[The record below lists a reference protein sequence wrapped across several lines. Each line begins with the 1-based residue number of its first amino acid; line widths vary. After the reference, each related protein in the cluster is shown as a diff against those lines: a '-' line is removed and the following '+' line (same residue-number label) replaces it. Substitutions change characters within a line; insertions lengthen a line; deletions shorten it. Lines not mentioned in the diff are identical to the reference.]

1 MQGML
6 LGLVRETL
14 VKQYGQPLWDALIAA
29 EEMHVRDRT
38 QNAEHGLVADLPSD
52 ALVCWLARQSVSTLR
67 DTYPSLFGRHTDLAS
82 FVRALG
88 DELPVAAD
96 RAEDGARVAR
106 FTYQGT
112 PDGDLL
118 VRIEAESPICA
129 LIEGVIAGAALYYDE
144 RVAIEEL
151 KCRKRGDNACVIR
164 IAFAD
169 DPLAA
174 DIGPVSADLRA
185 AGGD

>member
-1 MQGML
+1 ML

-14 VKQYGQPLWDALIAA
+14 VKQYGQPLWDALVAA
-29 EEMHVRDRT
+29 EETSLCDRI
-38 QNAEHGLVADLPSD
+38 AGADDMRVADLPSD
-52 ALVCWLARQSVSTLR
+52 SLVCWLARQSVSALR
-67 DTYPSLFGRHTDLAS
+67 DTYPSLFGRHEDLAS
-82 FVRALG
+82 FVRSLG

-96 RAEDGARVAR
+96 RAMARAGNAR
-106 FTYQGT
+106 FTYHDT

-129 LIEGVIAGAALYYDE
+129 LMEGVIAGAALHYE
-144 RVAIEEL
+144 EQVAIEEL
-151 KCRKRGDNACVIR
+151 KCRKRGDNACLIR

-174 DIGPVSADLRA
+174 DLGPAGTNLQA
-185 AGGD
+185 AGGV

>member
-1 MQGML
+1 ML

-14 VKQYGQPLWDALIAA
+14 VKQYGQPLWDALVTA
-29 EEMHVRDRT
+29 EETRLRDRIEG
-38 QNAEHGLVADLPSD
+38 ADVGPVADLPSD
-52 ALVCWLARQSVSTLR
+52 ALVCWLARQSVSALR
-67 DTYPSLFGRHTDLAS
+67 DTYPSLFGRHDDLAD
-82 FVRALG
+82 FVRSFG

-96 RAEDGARVAR
+96 RGMTESRPAR
-106 FTYQGT
+106 FTYHDT

-129 LIEGVIAGAALYYDE
+129 LIEGVIAGAALHYDE
-144 RVAIEEL
+144 RVTIEEL
-151 KCRKRGDNACVIR
+151 KCRKRGDNACLIR

-174 DIGPVSADLRA
+174 DLGPAGTDLQA
-185 AGGD
+185 AGGH